1 MQIEESQRLLLSDT
15 LVPDLFIM
23 EHLPALSGLAVK
35 VYIYALFCTRS
46 RHALTE
52 GDLARR
58 MGEESDTVKAALA
71 ELAAAGL
78 IELRDRGFTFIDIKW
93 AEIEKTY
100 RPRTAATPAE
110 AVAAQKALPLREKLM
125 SDIAKTFFQGLMS
138 PSWYSEIDSW
148 FDRFRFEPEVVYA
161 LFQECARR
169 NKLNSKAYIAK
180 VAESWSGRGIVT
192 YADLNRYFLSY
203 EEITRMGRKIGRKL
217 RRTMTEFDLEKVERW
232 IEKFGYGDDVIEIAL
247 RKTARLANPSLD
259 YADRLLEE
267 WFSHQLRDAD
277 AVNAYEEAKAARV
290 AAERQAERTA
300 GRDGFDR
307 TRRNIGNFEQ
317 REYSDEFLASLYEPV
332 PAPAAAAPATPAP
345 STPAPA
351 APASTSPAPAAPASP
366 AAPAAPGKAGQ
377 SGQVELGE
385 YLDQQRSHKEGTQP

>member
-35 VYIYALFCTRS
+35 IYIYALFCTRS

-58 MGEESDTVKAALA
+58 MGEETDMVKAALA

-78 IELRDRGFTFIDIKW
+78 IELRDRGFTFIDVKA
-93 AEIEKTY
+93 AEIEKNF
-100 RPRTAATPAE
+100 RPRTAATPSE
-110 AVAAQKALPLREKLM
+110 AVAAQKAMPVREKLM
-125 SDIAKTFFQGLMS
+125 ADISKTFFQGLMS

-148 FDRFRFEPEVVYA
+148 FDRFGFEPEVVYA

-180 VAESWSGRGIVT
+180 VAESWASRSIVT

-203 EEITRMGRKIGRKL
+203 ELISKLGKKIGRKL
-217 RRTMTEFDLEKVERW
+217 RRTMTEFDLEKVTRW
-232 IEKFGYGDDVIEIAL
+232 VEKLGYDYDVIEVAL
-247 RKTARLANPSLD
+247 RKTSRLANPSLD
-259 YADRLLEE
+259 FADRLLEE

-277 AVNAYEEAKAARV
+277 AVNAYEEAKSARV
-290 AAERQAERTA
+290 AAERQADRA
-300 GRDGFDR
+300 GSSRESVGPA
-307 TRRNIGNFEQ
+307 RRNVGNFEQ
-317 REYSDEFLASLYEPV
+317 RQYSDDFLAGLYETIPD
-332 PAPAAAAPATPAP
+332 PESGLGLDAAPEAQTDAASAAARP
-345 STPAPA
+345 
-351 APASTSPAPAAPASP
+351 
-366 AAPAAPGKAGQ
+366 
-377 SGQVELGE
+377 GQVDLNE
-385 YLDQQRSHKEGTQP
+385 YLNHQKGNQG